1 MSMKLSSKACVLIAI
16 GLGGGCAVA
25 QTVSPEVS
33 QIRAAFYNMDDDA
46 TLLDKMAAV
55 HPEDVE
61 LRHWD
66 LALGTLDKA
75 HQALAEAEHG
85 ATWGSLARARYAS
98 PWERKILLDAAIKS
112 APDNTDVLVLATR
125 QMQAIISQSTDTEQK
140 GAFREEVSA
149 FLKEHAAAYEA
160 SAHGLAALA
169 EAKWV
174 VARSSPDKAAKDA
187 ENGEI
192 EALADRALKLSPN
205 EAQALLVKSSVLVA
219 EGKKQENY
227 ELLGTAVT
235 AGSDSFS
242 VYQGYLSAV
251 LSAPKLTADEKKRAL
266 LAATK
271 LLLDMG
277 EPNRYRVITL
287 IFESQAAG
295 PDTLAAME
303 ESILKRYP
311 NSSASDTVLYMQ
323 ATMDDP
329 TVALDPNAPEKI
341 DALQGYLD
349 LPNHPE
355 PLTVSQ
361 ARAKLLTLL
370 SKQPKP
376 DTERIF
382 KEIKLQEVDGK
393 FSDTSAFEVLAEQKA
408 HLPEIEVIAQ
418 KHLDEQPFR
427 ISEAMLRQSD
437 KQGFYDFAAA
447 SFVSPWQTAL
457 ADIYLNEGQLAQAQ
471 EKIESSLKTAPRNLD
486 AAILLGKIYDA
497 KGQYAEAT
505 KAYNSAL
512 SIVYVG
518 SDEHPAVTALRES
531 YVLQHPD
538 KAGLDAY
545 MQSILQKDSER
556 RRKTV
561 LADRESAPSAIPTFT
576 LKTLDGK
583 TVTSEELKGKIVVI
597 NFWATW
603 CGPCR
608 AELPDF
614 EKLSLKYRNDPKVV
628 VLSMA
633 VDSIDT
639 PVATIAHFVKKYQY
653 DFPVLLGPTFGADNH
668 IAPIPMTWFINP
680 EGQEV
685 YRKIGY
691 TKELVQE
698 FSWRIESL
706 LPAGTDGGVAKAGQ

>member
-1 MSMKLSSKACVLIAI
+1 M
-16 GLGGGCAVA
+16 A

-33 QIRAAFYNMDDDA
+33 QTRAAFYNMDDDA
-46 TLLDKMAAV
+46 TLLDKMAVA
-55 HPEDVE
+55 HPEDVA
-61 LRHWD
+61 LRRWD
-66 LALGTLDKA
+66 LVLGTMDKA
-75 HQALAEAEHG
+75 HLKLAESEHDG
-85 ATWGSLARARYAS
+85 AWESLVRARYAS
-98 PWERKILLDAAIKS
+98 PWERKILLDAAIQS
-112 APDNTDVLVLATR
+112 ASGDIDVLVLATR
-125 QMQAIISQSTDTEQK
+125 QMQAIVSQGTDTEQK
-140 GAFREEVSA
+140 TAFRSEVAA
-149 FLKEHAAAYEA
+149 FLKEHAAVYERT
-160 SAHGLAALA
+160 AHGLGVLA
-169 EAKWV
+169 EAQWTLAK
-174 VARSSPDKAAKDA
+174 SNPDKAAKGA
-187 ENGEI
+187 ANMEV
-192 EALADRALKLSPN
+192 EALADRALKLDPK
-205 EAQALLVKSSVLVA
+205 EVQALLVKSSVFVA
-219 EGKKQENY
+219 EGKRQENY
-227 ELLGTAVT
+227 ELLGAALA

-242 VYQGYLSAV
+242 VYQAYLPAVLGAAKLSAE
-251 LSAPKLTADEKKRAL
+251 EKKKAL

-271 LLLDMG
+271 RVLDLG
-277 EPNRYRVITL
+277 EPSRYRVITT

-295 PDTLAAME
+295 TEVLAAME
-303 ESILKRYP
+303 DAIMKRYP
-311 NSSASDTVLYMQ
+311 NSAASDTVLYMQ

-361 ARAKLLTLL
+361 ARGRLLTIL

-376 DTERIF
+376 DTDRIF
-382 KEIKLQEVDGK
+382 KEIKIQEADGK
-393 FSDTSAFEVLAEQKA
+393 FADTGAFEVLAEQKS
-408 HLPEIEVIAQ
+408 HLAEIEAIAQ
-418 KHLDEQPFR
+418 RHLDEQPFK

-447 SFVSPWQTAL
+447 SFMSPWQTVL
-457 ADIYLNEGQLAQAQ
+457 GDIYLNEGKLEQAQ
-471 EKIESSLKTAPRNLD
+471 EKIEASLKTAPRNLD
-486 AAILLGKIYDA
+486 TAILLGKIYDA
-497 KGQYAEAT
+497 KGEYAKAT
-505 KAYNSAL
+505 QAYNTAL

-518 SDEHPAVTALRES
+518 SDEHPAVAALRDS
-531 YVLQHPD
+531 YILQHPD

-545 MQSILQKDSER
+545 LQQILQKDSER

-561 LADRESAPSAIPTFT
+561 LADREAKPSAIPAFT
-576 LKTLDGK
+576 LKTLDGR

-614 EKLSLKYRNDPKVV
+614 EKLSVKYKNDPKVV

-639 PVATIAHFVKKYQY
+639 PVATIASFVKKYQY
-653 DFPVLLGPTFGADNH
+653 DFPVLLGPTFGTDNR
-668 IAPIPMTWFINP
+668 IAPIPMTWFIDP
-680 EGQEV
+680 EGREV
-685 YRKIGY
+685 YRKVGY

-706 LPAGTDGGVAKAGQ
+706 LPAENVASAAKVGR

>member
-1 MSMKLSSKACVLIAI
+1 M
-16 GLGGGCAVA
+16 A

-46 TLLDKMAAV
+46 TLLDKMAAA

-61 LRHWD
+61 LRRWD
-66 LALGTLDKA
+66 LALGTLDNA
-75 HQALAEAEHG
+75 HLTLTEAERG
-85 ATWGSLARARYAS
+85 AIWGSVARARYAS

-112 APDNTDVLVLATR
+112 APKDTDVLVLATR

-140 GAFREEVSA
+140 GAFREDVSA
-149 FLKEHAAAYEA
+149 FLKEHAAAYDA

-169 EAKWV
+169 EARWT
-174 VARSSPDKAAKDA
+174 VARSSADKAAKDA
-187 ENGEI
+187 ENAEI
-192 EALADRALKLSPN
+192 EALADRALKLDPK

-219 EGKKQENY
+219 EGKRQENY
-227 ELLGTAVT
+227 DLLGAAVA
-235 AGSDSFS
+235 AGTGSFS
-242 VYQGYLSAV
+242 VYQGYVSAIM
-251 LSAPKLTADEKKRAL
+251 SAPKLSVEEKKKAL
-266 LAATK
+266 LVVTK
-271 LLLDMG
+271 RLLDMG
-277 EPNRYRVITL
+277 EPSRYRVITL
-287 IFESQAAG
+287 VFESQAAG
-295 PDTLAAME
+295 AETLAAME
-303 ESILKRYP
+303 DSILKRYP
-311 NSSASDTVLYMQ
+311 NSAASDTVLYMQ

-329 TVALDPNAPEKI
+329 TVALDPNAPEKA

-349 LPNHPE
+349 MPNHPE

-361 ARAKLLTLL
+361 ARSRLLTIL

-393 FSDTSAFEVLAEQKA
+393 FADTGAFEVLAEHKA
-408 HLPEIEVIAQ
+408 HLAEIEAIAQ
-418 KHLDEQPFR
+418 KHLDEQPFK
-427 ISEAMLRQSD
+427 IYEAMLRQSD
-437 KQGFYDFAAA
+437 KQGFYDFATA
-447 SFVSPWQTAL
+447 SFISPWQTVL
-457 ADIYLNEGQLAQAQ
+457 GDIYLNEGKLEQAQ
-471 EKIESSLKTAPRNLD
+471 EKIEASLKTAPRNLD
-486 AAILLGKIYDA
+486 TAILLGKVYDA
-497 KGQYAEAT
+497 KGEYAEAT
-505 KAYNSAL
+505 KAYNTAL
-512 SIVYVG
+512 AFVYVG
-518 SDEHPAVTALRES
+518 SDEHPAVAALRES

-556 RRKTV
+556 RRRTV
-561 LADRESAPSAIPTFT
+561 LADREAKPSAIPAFT

-614 EKLSLKYRNDPKVV
+614 EKLSAKYKNDPKVI

-639 PVATIAHFVKKYQY
+639 PVATIANFVKKYQY
-653 DFPVLLGPTFGADNH
+653 DFPVLLGPTFGVDNH
-668 IAPIPMTWFINP
+668 IAPIPMTWFIDP
-680 EGQEV
+680 EGREA

-706 LPAGTDGGVAKAGQ
+706 LPAGAVAGVAKAGQ